1 MKIYGYVRVS
11 STDQN
16 EDRQLL
22 ALKRLDISDMKI
34 YVDKQSGK
42 DFERPQYK
50 KMIKKIMRGDLLYVL
65 SIDRLGRDYEEVQ
78 DQWRIIT
85 KKIGA
90 DICVLDTPALDTR
103 RTRDLVET
111 LISDVILQVLSFGA
125 QSEREHIR
133 QRQAEGI
140 QAAKLRGV
148 RFGRPR
154 KLLPD
159 NFEEISRSYR
169 SGEITLRNA
178 AKLCG
183 MAKTTF
189 HDAVFRVGSSISA
202 SK

>member
-1 MKIYGYVRVS
+1 MNIYGYIRVS
-11 STDQN
+11 SADQN
-16 EDRQLL
+16 ESRQLL
-22 ALKRLDISDMKI
+22 AMKELKIPDIQL

-42 DFERPQYK
+42 DFERPQYQ
-50 KMIKKIMRGDLLYVL
+50 KMLKKIMRGDLLYVM

-78 DQWRIIT
+78 NQWRIIT

-154 KLLPD
+154 KPLPD
-159 NFEEISRSYR
+159 NFKEVSRLYR

-178 AKLCG
+178 AKLCR
-183 MAKTTF
+183 MAKSTF
-189 HDAVFRVGSSISA
+189 RDAVLHAENSVSVA
-202 SK
+202 K

>member
-1 MKIYGYVRVS
+1 MNIYGYIRVS
-11 STDQN
+11 SVDQN
-16 EDRQLL
+16 ESRQLL
-22 ALKRLDISDMKI
+22 AMKELKIPDIQL

-42 DFERPQYK
+42 DFERPQYQ
-50 KMIKKIMRGDLLYVL
+50 KMLKKIMRGDLLYVM

-78 DQWRIIT
+78 NQWRIIT

-154 KLLPD
+154 KPLPD
-159 NFEEISRSYR
+159 NFKEVSRLYR

-178 AKLCG
+178 AKLCR
-183 MAKTTF
+183 MAKSTF
-189 HDAVFRVGSSISA
+189 RDAVLRAENSVSA
-202 SK
+202 AK